1 METEIKDMREDI
13 KKLIIDVALI
23 KNAFLNEGE
32 LSDWAK
38 EELKKAREEKESE
51 YVSPKMW
58 AQNEKKCSK
67 RRKEEIKSAIRSDR
81 KKLKN
86 YL

>member
-1 METEIKDMREDI
+1 METEIKNIKEDI

-38 EELKKAREEKESE
+38 QELELARRMPESE
-51 YVSPKMW
+51 CISQEEV
-58 AQNEKKCSK
+58 
-67 RRKEEIKSAIRSDR
+67 KELILQK
-81 KKLKN
+81 
-86 YL
+86 